1 VIVGDN
7 RSSQGE
13 RFRDAQTP
21 RRVDERAPTG
31 RGAEADPA
39 RESSPRGGRATEYP
53 PPCGMLE
60 WVCSGS
66 FPQKRITALVLDVP
80 EGPERKDRCLP
91 GDESPQDKGVFGP
104 ESQIPHAVQLDGV
117 RTREELDHHAT
128 SSKTPPRTPS
138 SGTR

>member
-1 VIVGDN
+1 VSASAMH
-7 RSSQGE
+7 RPPAEWMSAPRPGE
-13 RFRDAQTP
+13 EQKQIRPGNPAL
-21 RRVDERAPTG
+21 
-31 RGAEADPA
+31 EADALLNTHRRAACWNGSA
-39 RESSPRGGRATEYP
+39 R
-53 PPCGMLE
+53 
-60 WVCSGS
+60 VH

-128 SSKTPPRTPS
+128 SSKTPPSTPS